1 MKVMVGNGTFDLVR
15 FILESIAA
23 MRRGNDGFIIDD
35 RAAAQEVVESDVD
48 DPGPAVR
55 DDVFATNDSL
65 NLSALSVFLNEY
77 ILRNK

>member
-1 MKVMVGNGTFDLVR
+1 MKVMVGNGAFDLVR

-35 RAAAQEVVESDVD
+35 RAAAQEVVERDVD

-55 DDVFATNDSL
+55 DDVLATNDSL
-65 NLSALSVFLNEY
+65 DLSALSVFLKKYN
-77 ILRNK
+77 LRN